1 MFVYSFSIKIHDL
14 GFDNILESIFCILQI
29 VEAFFLQKVVEMLEE
44 GSQLARCLVNMVDEA
59 KLHSPVH

>member
-1 MFVYSFSIKIHDL
+1 MLVYSCNIKIL
-14 GFDNILESIFCILQI
+14 ASEFYEFLESIFNLLLI

-59 KLHSPVH
+59 TLHSPVH